1 MRTNLAIRRTLGVT
15 LTVLTAVAV
24 TGCGGDT
31 GHDTAAPAG
40 GGHNSTT
47 SAPAT
52 SSSSAATGT
61 SAHNKADVTFA
72 QSMILHHKQ
81 AIEMADMGEKA
92 SNTDVKTLAEKIKS
106 VQQPEIEKMSTWLS
120 AWGEPM
126 PSEAAGG
133 HGMPGMSDSEMPG
146 MMTDKDM
153 ASLKNAKGAAFDTM
167 FLEMMIEHH
176 QGAVAM
182 ANTQQQQ
189 GQNADAKALAET
201 IKTDQ
206 SAEIKQMESLLDKL

>member
-1 MRTNLAIRRTLGVT
+1 MRTNLQIRRVLGVT

-31 GHDTAAPAG
+31 GHETAAPAG
-40 GGHNSTT
+40 NGSTT
-47 SAPAT
+47 APTAG
-52 SSSSAATGT
+52 SSSAAAGT
-61 SAHNKADVTFA
+61 TAHNKADVTFA

-81 AIEMADMGEKA
+81 AIEMADMGETRAGNAEVKA
-92 SNTDVKTLAEKIKS
+92 LAAKVKST
-106 VQQPEIEKMSTWLS
+106 QQPEIEKMSTWLG

-153 ASLKNAKGAAFDTM
+153 ASMKNAKGAAFDKM
-167 FLEMMIEHH
+167 FLDMMIEHH
-176 QGAVAM
+176 QGAVTM
-182 ANTQQQQ
+182 ADAQQQQ

-201 IKTDQ
+201 IKADQ
-206 SAEIKQMESLLDKL
+206 SAEIKQMEDLLSTL